1 LSHNPQKQGSPP
13 SKIKQSS
20 DIGTASGK
28 EVLAITLAEHSD
40 PFRILGIH
48 PVTFRGQKAMAVRAF
63 LPEAGQ
69 AWVIQRGADTPF
81 PMERIH
87 PRGFFE
93 AIFLD
98 RHEVFPYQLR
108 LSNDQG
114 ETWEIDDPY
123 AFPPILTDFD
133 LHLIGEGTHYRN
145 YEKLGTHP
153 MILNGVRGVHFAVWA
168 PNATRVSVVGD
179 FNRWDGRRH
188 PMRVRGGT
196 GVWELF
202 LPGFG
207 EGEIYKF
214 EIKSGPHLL
223 IKADPYAFFFEV
235 RPQSASI
242 VCQIDKYHWND
253 EEWMAERSRR
263 NGLDAPISIYEVHLG
278 SWRRVPE
285 EGHRMLTYRELATQ
299 LVEHIKEMGFTHI
312 ELLPVMEHPFD
323 GSWGYQ
329 VLGYFAPTSRFG
341 APADFKFFVDC
352 CHQHGIGV
360 ILDWVPA
367 HYPKDAHG
375 LGFFDGTFLYEHADS
390 RRREHPDWGT
400 LIFNYGR
407 NEVRNFLLSNAL
419 FWLKEYHADGLR
431 VDGVASMLY
440 LDYSRGRGEWAPNIF
455 GGNENLEAIDF
466 LKKFN
471 ELAHGEFPGVLTI
484 AEESTAWPMV
494 SRPTYLGGLGFSL
507 KWNMGWMHDTLEYIS
522 KDPIYRKH
530 HHNNL
535 TFSLLYAFHENFILP
550 LSHDEV
556 VHGKRSLLD
565 KMPGDLWQKFA
576 NLRLLYGF
584 MYGHPGKKLLF
595 MGSEFG
601 QWREWNHD
609 ESLDWHLLQFDSHCN
624 LRRYLQDLNH
634 LYLNEP
640 ALYEIDFHWSGFE
653 WIAFQ
658 DWGRSVVSFLRR
670 GKNQDNFL
678 IFVCNFT
685 PVPRSNYRIGV
696 PQPGFYRE
704 ILNSDSSLYGGSN
717 AGNAGGRW
725 AEPIPWQGR
734 PYSIALTLPPLGVLV
749 LKPGEAE
756 P

>member
-1 LSHNPQKQGSPP
+1 MTHNPQKQDSPV
-13 SKIKQSS
+13 SKIKPSS
-20 DIGTASGK
+20 DIGTASGE

-40 PFRILGIH
+40 PFHILGIH
-48 PVTFRGQKAMAVRAF
+48 PVTLRGQKAMAVRAF

-69 AWVIQRGADTPF
+69 AWVIQRGADIPF

-98 RHEVFPYQLR
+98 RNEVFPYRLR
-108 LSNDQG
+108 LSNDRG
-114 ETWEIDDPY
+114 EIWEIDDPY

-133 LHLIGEGTHYRN
+133 LHLIAEGTHYRN

-153 MILNGVRGVHFAVWA
+153 MTLNGVRGVYFGVWA

-202 LPGFG
+202 LPGLG
-207 EGEIYKF
+207 EGRIYKF
-214 EIKSGPHLL
+214 EIKSGRHLL
-223 IKADPYAFFFEV
+223 IKADPYAFSFEV

-242 VCQIDKYHWND
+242 VRQIDKYHWND
-253 EEWMAERSRR
+253 EGWMVERSRR

-299 LVEHIKEMGFTHI
+299 LVEHIKELGFTHI

-341 APADFKFFVDC
+341 TPEDFKFFVDC

-367 HYPKDAHG
+367 HFPKDAHG
-375 LGFFDGTFLYEHADS
+375 IGFFDGTYLYEHADS
-390 RRREHPDWGT
+390 RKREHPDWGT

-419 FWLKEYHADGLR
+419 FWFKEYHADGLR

-440 LDYSRGRGEWAPNIF
+440 LDYSRGRGKWAPNIF

-530 HHNNL
+530 HHTNL

-584 MYGHPGKKLLF
+584 MYGHPGKKMLF
-595 MGSEFG
+595 MGSESG

-609 ESLDWHLLQFDSHCN
+609 ESLDWHLLQFEHHRN
-624 LRRYLQDLNH
+624 LRRYLQDLNR
-634 LYLNEP
+634 LYLNES

-658 DWGRSVVSFLRR
+658 DWERSVVSFLRR

-685 PVPRSNYRIGV
+685 PVSPSNYRIGV
-696 PQPGFYRE
+696 PEPGFYRE
-704 ILNSDSSLYGGSN
+704 ILNSDSLLYGGSN

-725 AEPIPWQGR
+725 AEPVPWQGR

-749 LKPGEAE
+749 LKPGRA
-756 P
+756 